1 MTKYIIYS
9 KNLSNGFEE
18 EILKEKYNELNKSKK
33 ILSEVFAKEKIYNI
47 IEPLANST
55 IIN

>member
-1 MTKYIIYS
+1 MSQYIIFS

-18 EILKEKYNELNKSKK
+18 ELTKEQFEELAKSKE
-33 ILSEVFAKEKIYNI
+33 ILGEVFAKEKIYNI